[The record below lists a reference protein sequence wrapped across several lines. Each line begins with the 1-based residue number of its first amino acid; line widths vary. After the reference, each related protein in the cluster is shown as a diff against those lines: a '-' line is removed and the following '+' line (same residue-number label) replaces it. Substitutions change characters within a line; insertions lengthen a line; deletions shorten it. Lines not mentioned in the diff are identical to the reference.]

1 MKSLLI
7 LLLAIGVTS
16 ANDALLKKNLEEQMK
31 KEQKYQKEQKFYQGK
46 DFKLDSFEVDDKSLK
61 NIPKQP
67 DYNDDFN
74 MDHTYD

>member
-7 LLLAIGVTS
+7 LLLTIGVTS
-16 ANDALLKKNLEEQMK
+16 ANDVLLKKNLEEQMK